1 MEAMLRSLRFRLPAL
16 FLVGFVV
23 AMLVATAIAV
33 RLFQSYTH
41 DRALQELRLAWCRRR

>member
-23 AMLVATAIAV
+23 AMLVGGILGLLSGLTGVGAAY
-33 RLFQSYTH
+33 S
-41 DRALQELRLAWCRRR
+41 